1 MIIEI
6 LHAIIGLAFGLF
18 IPGFLLTLIL
28 FKKIDL
34 LERIALAI
42 GLSIAIDVLVGLFL
56 GANKTMKDIT
66 GGITELNVWLYLVFV
81 SVVFGF
87 IYVIK
92 LPKKKVSHSKKPI
105 QKIVKKQNSK
115 KSHGKPIK

>member
-1 MIIEI
+1 MILDI

-56 GANKTMKDIT
+56 GANKTMKEIT
-66 GGITELNVWLYLVFV
+66 GGITEINVWLYLVFV
-81 SVVFGF
+81 SVVFGL
-87 IYVIK
+87 IYILR
-92 LPKKKVSHSKKPI
+92 LPKKKTN
-105 QKIVKKQNSK
+105 QKIIKKQTSK
-115 KSHGKPIK
+115 KSHGKKTK